1 VLCLRAAKK
10 IRPSRNADDAPSR
23 RSYTHPIGAQNIP
36 QTPAIQRFRSPT
48 LRHSNIFQSETQKA
62 PPFKHFDSQFFL
74 RTPAHF
80 GKKPP
85 GSFLAMD
92 IQPSLI
98 ILSRMNALLQSILVL
113 CLAAFALMNGMA
125 AEPKDSKVYELRI
138 YYAPEGKLDALHARF
153 RDHTVK
159 LFEKHGIQNIG
170 YWVPVG
176 ENKENKLAYIIA
188 HPSRE
193 KAKEN
198 WAAFFKDPDWQKAA
212 RESEANGKIVAKVE
226 SYFMQLTDYSPVP
239 EPDIASAGRVF
250 EFRTYTT
257 PANGL
262 DAINARFRDHTR
274 KLFEKH
280 GMKNLAYFNRMKD
293 QKDADVTLFYI
304 LAHKSEDAAK
314 ESFTAFRNDPDWI
327 AARKASEE
335 KAGGSLTI
343 KDGVKSEF
351 YKATD
356 YSPIR

>member
-1 VLCLRAAKK
+1 MNRLLAVL
-10 IRPSRNADDAPSR
+10 
-23 RSYTHPIGAQNIP
+23 
-36 QTPAIQRFRSPT
+36 
-48 LRHSNIFQSETQKA
+48 
-62 PPFKHFDSQFFL
+62 
-74 RTPAHF
+74 F
-80 GKKPP
+80 G
-85 GSFLAMD
+85 
-92 IQPSLI
+92 
-98 ILSRMNALLQSILVL
+98 IL
-113 CLAAFALMNGMA
+113 ALMPATA

-159 LFEKHGIQNIG
+159 LFEKHGIENIG

-193 KAKEN
+193 AAKAN

-212 RESEANGKIVAKVE
+212 KESEANGKIVAKVE
-226 SYFMQLTDYSPVP
+226 NYFMQLTDYSPVP
-239 EPDIASAGRVF
+239 KAEATSPGRVF

-257 PANGL
+257 PPGGL
-262 DAINARFRDHTR
+262 DAINARFRDHTV

-314 ESFTAFRNDPDWI
+314 ESFAAFRNDPDWI
-327 AARKASEE
+327 KARKASEE
-335 KAGGSLTI
+335 KAGGSLTV